1 MNTITAHVVVAGAG
15 PTGLMLAC
23 ELALAGLPPLVLE
36 RLAQPTGLSKALA
49 LNGRAVDSLDLRG
62 LLDRFSQTS
71 AQPSLAS
78 FTHFGGIPLDLS
90 RLSGERPRT
99 LFIKQ
104 ARVEQLLEERAR
116 ELGVEI
122 RRGHSL
128 TDLQQHATGV
138 TVDVVPEAGGP
149 YEIEAQ
155 FLVGCDGG
163 ASTVRRA
170 AGIGFPGTEPT
181 SLLRLGDVE
190 LDLDESVR
198 LPFGVAPLG
207 DGVFRV
213 ITREPYPAG
222 FDRETPMELDELRE
236 SARRVFGIDMRMSKP
251 RWLSRFTDAS
261 RQADRYRAGNVL
273 VAGDAAHIHLPA
285 GGPGLSTGLQDAVNL
300 GWKLAAT
307 ISGVAAPGLLD
318 TYHAERHPAG
328 RQVLMHTRAQSVLL
342 GPGEHAA
349 ALREVFAELLTFDDA
364 LRYIVDLVQ
373 GTDTRYE
380 LPQQDGQ
387 LDPLVGR
394 WLPDLIV
401 ETDHGTCRSAELLHA
416 ARGVLL
422 TSGDAEGLLASAA
435 PWRDRVDCL
444 RARCTAAGVAAP
456 GVVLVRPDGYVAWAV
471 SPGEL
476 EKPRAGLGLPAAL
489 ERWFGPA
496 RCS

>member
-1 MNTITAHVVVAGAG
+1 MHTLPAHVVVAGAG

-36 RLAQPTGLSKALA
+36 RLARPTGLSKALA
-49 LNGRAVDSLDLRG
+49 LNGRAVDMLDLRG
-62 LLDRFSQTS
+62 MVDRFSLAS
-71 AQPSLAS
+71 GQPSLVS
-78 FTHFGGIPLDLS
+78 FAHFGGIPLELG

-99 LFIKQ
+99 LFVKQ
-104 ARVEQLLEERAR
+104 ARVEQLLEDRAR
-116 ELGVEI
+116 ELGAEI
-122 RRGHSL
+122 RRGHAL
-128 TDLQQHATGV
+128 TDLRQHATGV
-138 TVDVVPEAGGP
+138 TVTVTREAGGP
-149 YEIEAQ
+149 YEVEAR

-163 ASTVRRA
+163 ASTVRRL

-190 LDLDESVR
+190 IDLDEGVR

-207 DGVFRV
+207 DDVFRV

-222 FDRETPMELDELRE
+222 FDRDTPMELDELRE

-261 RQADRYRAGNVL
+261 RQADHYRAGNVF

-307 ISGVAAPGLLD
+307 IRGAAAPGLLD
-318 TYHAERHPAG
+318 SYHAERHPAG
-328 RQVLMHTRAQSVLL
+328 RRVLMHTRAQSALL
-342 GPGEHAA
+342 GPGEHTA
-349 ALREVFAELLTFDDA
+349 ALRELFTELLTFDDA

-380 LPQQDGQ
+380 LPPQDGR
-387 LDPLVGR
+387 LNALVGR

-401 ETDHGTCRSAELLHA
+401 ETDHGKCRSVDLLHT

-422 TSGDAEGLLASAA
+422 TLHDAVG
-435 PWRDRVDCL
+435 P
-444 RARCTAAGVAAP
+444 TPVAAAWDDRIDHVRGQVTDAGAATP
-456 GVVLVRPDGYVAWAV
+456 GAMLVRPDGYVAWAA

-476 EKPRAGLGLPAAL
+476 DEPRAGRGLRAAL

>member
-1 MNTITAHVVVAGAG
+1 
-15 PTGLMLAC
+15 MLAC

-49 LNGRAVDSLDLRG
+49 LNGRAVDTLDLRG
-62 LLDRFSQTS
+62 LVERFSQAS

-78 FTHFGGIPLDLS
+78 FAHFGGIPLDLS

-122 RRGHSL
+122 RRGHAL
-128 TDLQQHATGV
+128 TDLRQHPTGV
-138 TVDVVPEAGGP
+138 TVNVGEAGGP
-149 YEIEAQ
+149 YEIEAR

-163 ASTVRRA
+163 ASTVRHL

-190 LDLDESVR
+190 LDLDEGVR
-198 LPFGVAPLG
+198 LPFGIAPLG

-213 ITREPYPAG
+213 ITREPYPAS
-222 FDRETPMELDELRE
+222 FDRDTPMELDELRE

-261 RQADRYRAGNVL
+261 RQADRYQAGNIF

-307 ISGVAAPGLLD
+307 IRGVAPPGLLE

-328 RQVLMHTRAQSVLL
+328 RRVLMHTRAQSALL
-342 GPGEHAA
+342 GPGEHTA
-349 ALREVFAELLTFDDA
+349 ALREVFTELLTFDDA

-373 GTDTRYE
+373 GMDTRYE
-380 LPQQDGQ
+380 LPPRDGQ
-387 LDPLVGR
+387 LDALVGR

-401 ETDHGTCRSAELLHA
+401 ETDQRTCRSADLLHA
-416 ARGVLL
+416 ARGALL
-422 TSGDAEGLLASAA
+422 TSGDAGGLLADAA
-435 PWRDRVDCL
+435 AWRDRVDCL
-444 RARCTAAGVAAP
+444 RARCTAAGVATP
-456 GVVLVRPDGYVAWAV
+456 GAILVRPDGYVAWAV

-476 EKPRAGLGLPAAL
+476 EKPGAGLGLRAAL